1 MTDNDVEPPT
11 LARDDILV
19 LDDPYFTPNN
29 VAIVTGGASGIGQA
43 TALALAHN
51 GLTVV
56 ATDMDEEGLTE
67 TEEKHSTLDLDG
79 VLQTVEADLT
89 DDDAIDAIVSA
100 AADIGEIT
108 FLTNIAGLQHV
119 SPIEEFSME
128 QYDLMHDVMLRA
140 PLSLTKRCLP
150 HMRESTDGVGA
161 VGNMCSVH
169 GHYVTQDKVAYNMMK
184 FGLRGLTQSIAAEG
198 KGDIRSF
205 SLSTAYVKTPL
216 VTNQIADTAESRGIT
231 EQEVVE
237 DVMLGEAQVDEMMT
251 PVEAGNLFA
260 FGFSQHSK
268 YLDAGDLRWDG
279 GFTLTYD

>member
-1 MTDNDVEPPT
+1 MPDDDVEPPVIE
-11 LARDDILV
+11 RNDILV
-19 LDDPYFTPNN
+19 LDDPYLTSNN

-56 ATDMDEEGLTE
+56 ATDMDNEGLTE

-79 VLQTVEADLT
+79 TLKTIEADLT
-89 DDDAIDAIVSA
+89 DDDAIDRMVSS

-108 FLTNIAGLQHV
+108 FLANIAGLQHV
-119 SPIEEFSME
+119 APIEEFSME

-140 PLSLTKRCLP
+140 PLYLTKRCLP
-150 HMRESTDGVGA
+150 HMRENTDGVGA

-216 VTNQIADTAESRGIT
+216 VTDQIADTAESREIT

-251 PVEAGNLFA
+251 PVEVGNLFT

-268 YLDAGDLRWDG
+268 YLDAGDLLWDG

>member
-1 MTDNDVEPPT
+1 MTDDVEPPT
-11 LARDDILV
+11 IERDDILV
-19 LDDPYFTPNN
+19 LDDRYFTSNH
-29 VAIVTGGASGIGQA
+29 VAIVTGGASGIGRA

-56 ATDMDEEGLTE
+56 ATDMDEDGLTE
-67 TEEKHSTLDLDG
+67 TEQKHSTLDLDG
-79 VLQTVEADLT
+79 TLRTVKADLT
-89 DDDAIDAIVSA
+89 DDDAIDALVAS

-108 FLTNIAGLQHV
+108 FLANIAGLQHV
-119 SPIEEFSME
+119 APIEEFSMD

-140 PLSLTKRCLP
+140 PLYLTKRCLP
-150 HMRESTDGVGA
+150 HMRADGVGA

-198 KGDIRSF
+198 NGDIRSF

-231 EQEVVE
+231 EQEVIE
-237 DVMLGEAQVDEMMT
+237 DVMLGEAQVNEMMT
-251 PVEAGNLFA
+251 PLEVGNLFA

-268 YLDAGDLRWDG
+268 
-279 GFTLTYD
+279 